1 VRVGG
6 DAGDPVV
13 VSDPTSVVAQRL
25 SEVAGRVVQ
34 RLAIRSFAPGRGGLP
49 VLQ

>member
-13 VSDPTSVVAQRL
+13 VTAPDSLLAERFVEIAGKVAARL
-25 SEVAGRVVQ
+25 SVRA
-34 RLAIRSFAPGRGGLP
+34 LTALP